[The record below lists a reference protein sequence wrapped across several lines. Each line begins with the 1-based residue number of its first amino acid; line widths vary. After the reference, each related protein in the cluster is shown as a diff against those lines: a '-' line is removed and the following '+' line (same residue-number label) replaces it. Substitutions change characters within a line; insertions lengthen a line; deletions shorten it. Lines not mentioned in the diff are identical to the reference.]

1 MKIELSNV
9 HKSYFNKDAQLEQ
22 AVLKGIS
29 LKINQGEAIAII
41 GPSGSGKS
49 TLLNLLGTLDQAT
62 SGSISFDGK
71 ELKDFKD
78 QQLAL
83 FRNQKIGFVFQSH
96 HLLPQLNVLENILLP
111 SIAHGDKQS
120 RKEAEERARK
130 WLEEVGLSEK
140 VEQFP
145 SNLSGGECQRV
156 AVIRALINQ
165 PDLILADEPTGSLD
179 SESAD
184 VVGDLLLK
192 LSQEQNVALV
202 LVTHSKVLA
211 EKVGKAYELKEGVL
225 NGLQI
230 RSRLE

>member
-1 MKIELSNV
+1 MKIELSNI
-9 HKSYFNKDAQLEQ
+9 HKSYFSKDAQLEQ
-22 AVLKGIS
+22 VVLKGIS
-29 LKINQGEAIAII
+29 LTIKQGDALAII

-49 TLLNLLGTLDQAT
+49 TFLNLLGTLDQAT
-62 SGSISFDGK
+62 SGSISFGGK

-111 SIAHGDKQS
+111 SIAHGNKQS

-130 WLEEVGLSEK
+130 WLEEVGLSDK

-192 LSQEQNVALV
+192 LSKEQNVTLV
-202 LVTHSKVLA
+202 LVTHSKNLA
-211 EKVGKAYELKEGVL
+211 KKLDIAYELIGGKL

-230 RSRLE
+230 RSS

>member
-1 MKIELSNV
+1 MNIELSNV
-9 HKSYFNKDAQLEQ
+9 CKSYFNKDAKLEQ
-22 AVLKGIS
+22 EVLKGIS
-29 LKINQGEAIAII
+29 INIKQGEAIAII

-62 SGSISFDGK
+62 SGSISYDGK

-111 SIAHGDKQS
+111 SIAHGDKKS

-130 WLEEVGLSEK
+130 WLEEVGLSDK
-140 VEQFP
+140 VAQFP
-145 SNLSGGECQRV
+145 SHLSGGECQRV

-165 PDLILADEPTGSLD
+165 PNLILADEPTGSLD
-179 SESAD
+179 GESAE
-184 VVGDLLLK
+184 VVGDLLLRLTK
-192 LSQEQNVALV
+192 EQNVALV
-202 LVTHSKVLA
+202 LVTHSIAIA
-211 EKVGKAYELKEGVL
+211 EKFGEVYELKGGVL

-230 RSRLE
+230 RSS

>member
-1 MKIELSNV
+1 MNIELSNV
-9 HKSYFNKDAQLEQ
+9 CKSYFNKDAKLEQ
-22 AVLKGIS
+22 EVLKGIT
-29 LKINQGEAIAII
+29 INIKQGEAIAII

-49 TLLNLLGTLDQAT
+49 TLLNLLGTLDQTT
-62 SGSISFDGK
+62 SGSISYDGK

-111 SIAHGDKQS
+111 SIAYGDKKS
-120 RKEAEERARK
+120 RQEAEDRARK
-130 WLEEVGLSEK
+130 WLEEVGLSDK
-140 VEQFP
+140 VAQFP

-179 SESAD
+179 SESAEI
-184 VVGDLLLK
+184 VGDLLLRLTK
-192 LSQEQNVALV
+192 EQNVALV
-202 LVTHSKVLA
+202 LVTHSIAIA
-211 EKVGKAYELKEGVL
+211 EKFGEVYELKGGVL
-225 NGLQI
+225 NGLQF
-230 RSRLE
+230 RSS

>member
-1 MKIELSNV
+1 MNIELSNI
-9 HKSYFNKDAQLEQ
+9 HKSYFSKDAQLEQ
-22 AVLKGIS
+22 QVLKGIS
-29 LKINQGEAIAII
+29 LQINQGEAIAII

-49 TLLNLLGTLDQAT
+49 TLLNLLGTLDQPT
-62 SGSISFDGK
+62 LGSISFDGK

-96 HLLPQLNVLENILLP
+96 HLLSQLNVLENILLP
-111 SIAHGDKQS
+111 SIAHGDKKS

-130 WLEEVGLSEK
+130 WLEEVGLSDK
-140 VEQFP
+140 VDQFP
-145 SNLSGGECQRV
+145 SHLSGGECQRV

-179 SESAD
+179 GESAE

-192 LSQEQNVALV
+192 LSKEQNVALI

-211 EKVGKAYELKEGVL
+211 EKVGKAYELVGGKL
-225 NGLQI
+225 SGLQI
-230 RSRLE
+230 RSS

>member
-111 SIAHGDKQS
+111 SIAHGDKKS

-130 WLEEVGLSEK
+130 WLEEVGLSDK

-165 PDLILADEPTGSLD
+165 PELLLADEPTGSLD

-184 VVGDLLLK
+184 VIGDLLLK
-192 LSQEQNVALV
+192 LSREQNVALI
-202 LVTHSKVLA
+202 LVTHSKAIA
-211 EKVGKAYELKEGVL
+211 EKLGVVYELKRGQMTDV
-225 NGLQI
+225 
-230 RSRLE
+230 R

>member
-1 MKIELSNV
+1 MKIELSNI

-22 AVLKGIS
+22 EVLKGIS
-29 LKINQGEAIAII
+29 LKIEQGEALAII

-49 TLLNLLGTLDQAT
+49 TLLNLLGTLDKPT

-71 ELKDFKD
+71 ELVDINDKD
-78 QQLAL
+78 LAL

-111 SIAHGDKQS
+111 SIAYGDKKS
-120 RKEAEERARK
+120 RKEAEKRAIE
-130 WLEEVGLSEK
+130 WLEELGLSNK
-140 VEQFP
+140 VHQFP

-165 PDLILADEPTGSLD
+165 PVLILADEPTGSLD

-184 VVGDLLLK
+184 IVGDLLLK
-192 LSQEQNVALV
+192 LSKEQGAALV
-202 LVTHSKVLA
+202 LVTHSREIAQKLGEV
-211 EKVGKAYELKEGVL
+211 YELKGGVL
-225 NGLQI
+225 NGLGKTDDG
-230 RSRLE
+230 